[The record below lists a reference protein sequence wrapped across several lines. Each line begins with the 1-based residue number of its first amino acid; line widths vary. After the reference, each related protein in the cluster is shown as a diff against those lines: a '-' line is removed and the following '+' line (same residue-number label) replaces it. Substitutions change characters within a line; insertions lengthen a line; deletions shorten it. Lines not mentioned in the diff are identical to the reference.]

1 MYIHISDGLGT
12 QKTDF
17 RVESKLNKDFFS
29 YFAKCPGTLSQ
40 NQAVFSANCCKL
52 HSHCLSFLTSL
63 ILSGLFEDIS
73 ELCSP
78 PQLQKS
84 FDKYETKTCIK
95 KNKSL
100 VQLTQPEN
108 P

>member
-17 RVESKLNKDFFS
+17 RVERKLNKIFF
-29 YFAKCPGTLSQ
+29 FIFCQ
-40 NQAVFSANCCKL
+40 
-52 HSHCLSFLTSL
+52 
-63 ILSGLFEDIS
+63 ISGLFEDIS
-73 ELCSP
+73 KLCSP

-84 FDKYETKTCIK
+84 FDKYETKTCKK

-100 VQLTQPEN
+100 AQLTQPEN
-108 P
+108 L

>member
-17 RVESKLNKDFFS
+17 RVESKLNKDFF
-29 YFAKCPGTLSQ
+29 F
-40 NQAVFSANCCKL
+40 
-52 HSHCLSFLTSL
+52 H
-63 ILSGLFEDIS
+63 ILPSGLFEDIS
-73 ELCSP
+73 EVCSP